1 MFKLEVGPSAIKGVN
16 VSHGVFNRGKFI
28 PEGTLFGPY
37 TGNVI
42 PAEYEKVEKAGMES
56 GTVVSTDGSFM
67 ELREEDNLTS
77 APSIINSDNDIRL
90 VLSIIYCSFLYV
102 N

>member
-1 MFKLEVGPSAIKGVN
+1 M
-16 VSHGVFNRGKFI
+16 VSSTEASSSPRAHCLGRT
-28 PEGTLFGPY
+28 P
-37 TGNVI
+37 GNVI

-77 APSIINSDNDIRL
+77 APSIINSDHDIRL